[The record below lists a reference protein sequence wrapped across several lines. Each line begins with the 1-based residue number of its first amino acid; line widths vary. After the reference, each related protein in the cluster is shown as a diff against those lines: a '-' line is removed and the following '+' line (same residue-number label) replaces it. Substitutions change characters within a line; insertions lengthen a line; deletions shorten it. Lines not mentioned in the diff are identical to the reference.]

1 MRSTA
6 ETRVSPR
13 PAGSVR
19 SGATEFDAFVARY
32 VLRLKRPNRAAAL
45 LALKAVVL
53 EARAVERRRLCTD
66 SRYFA
71 AAVALTQDE
80 IARHG
85 AGSRARSRPSHAS
98 V

>member
-1 MRSTA
+1 MESTA
-6 ETRVSPR
+6 ETRAATR
-13 PAGSVR
+13 PGISAR

-32 VLRLKRPNRAAAL
+32 VTRLKRPNRAAAL

-53 EARAVERRRLCTD
+53 EARAIERRRLCTD

-85 AGSRARSRPSHAS
+85 ATSRGRSARISS
-98 V
+98 